1 MQMTKIEKGHSDT
14 NTNKQQLTNFLSSH
28 SALHPNLVEQLLALF
43 HFQKI
48 DKGTQLVRSGSL
60 WQQAFFITD
69 GLIRLYYTTEQGKE
83 FNKGFYRE
91 QDFLWPKAPSART
104 EPSLFTIECL
114 TPCSFWQVSF
124 SSFQTKLAKEG
135 VWENFALPYLE
146 HFADE
151 KFIREYEFLIHDAQ
165 TKYACLRSSLGPM
178 IDRIPDYHL
187 ASYLGITN
195 VALSRVKKHAN
206 R

>member
-1 MQMTKIEKGHSDT
+1 MTNIKNDHPDI
-14 NTNKQQLTNFLSSH
+14 NTTKQHLAKFLRSH
-28 SALHPNLVEQLLALF
+28 PSLGAELIAQLLTMF
-43 HFQKI
+43 RFQKM

-60 WQQAFFITD
+60 WQQAFYITE
-69 GLIRLYYTTEQGKE
+69 GLMRFYYTTEQGKE
-83 FNKGFYRE
+83 FNKGFYCE
-91 QDFLWPKAPSART
+91 DDFVWPKAPIART

-114 TPCSFWQVSF
+114 TPCAFWQIPF
-124 SSFQTKLAKEG
+124 SSFQAKLAEEK
-135 VWENFALPYLE
+135 VWDSFALPYLE

-165 TKYACLRSSLGPM
+165 TKYTSLQDSLGDL
-178 IDRIPDYHL
+178 IERIPDYHL

-195 VALSRVKKHAN
+195 VALSRVKKRAS